1 LDLGSINSE
10 LMQIQHSVFSA
21 NLNRDEKK
29 EELKRLQEALKEL
42 EGCDTDYSESKDL
55 CLKPEFTTKTF
66 HGEVATDVEGF
77 KEDELQ
83 VSYTGI
89 SDEQLSKAKTE
100 ISDQM
105 EVIEEEI
112 SSMGENITT
121 MESRHTSL
129 MEKKE
134 QVKDKQ

>member
-1 LDLGSINSE
+1 
-10 LMQIQHSVFSA
+10 MQIQHSVFSA

-89 SDEQLSKAKTE
+89 SDEQLSKAKTR
-100 ISDQM
+100 S
-105 EVIEEEI
+105 EE
-112 SSMGENITT
+112 
-121 MESRHTSL
+121 HTSEL
-129 MEKKE
+129 QSRGHLVCRLLLEKK
-134 QVKDKQ
+134 KK

>member
-1 LDLGSINSE
+1 
-10 LMQIQHSVFSA
+10 MQIQHSVFSA
-21 NLNRDEKK
+21 NQNRDEKK
-29 EELKRLQEALKEL
+29 EELERLKEALKALKE
-42 EGCDTDYSESKDL
+42 CDTDYSDSKEL
-55 CLKPEFTTKTF
+55 CLKPKFTTKTF

-89 SDEQLSKAKTE
+89 SDEQIGKAKAE
-100 ISDQM
+100 ISDQI
-105 EVIEEEI
+105 EVIEEKI
-112 SSMGENITT
+112 SSMGENISS

-134 QVKDKQ
+134 QVKNKQ